1 MSHLTRTLLIL
12 TLVMLPVGAI
22 AQESG
27 TAAPAT
33 QTTTQTTTT
42 TAAAPAVPEGER
54 PSPGAVR
61 EKFILL
67 IDRHPDQ
74 VGRLLSIDPT
84 LVSNEPFMA
93 RYPDLAQFVAAN
105 PEVRRNPHYFVR
117 SWAPEPRRQE
127 TALERIIEAL
137 SIAFVFLVVAF
148 ALAWLVRTII
158 EQRRWSRLS
167 KTQTEV
173 HNKILDRFS
182 TSQELLEYVRTS
194 AGTKFL
200 ESAPIPVR
208 VERPGANTSMS
219 RILWSIQTGVVLA
232 VGSLGMLLVSLRF
245 DGESAHGFFAIGV
258 IAFCIG
264 AGFIASA
271 VVSLF
276 LSRRLG
282 LPEIPELNQPGS

>member
-12 TLVMLPVGAI
+12 TLVVLPVGAL
-22 AQESG
+22 AQETA
-27 TAAPAT
+27 TAA
-33 QTTTQTTTT
+33 TTT
-42 TAAAPAVPEGER
+42 TAPTTATAPVVPEGER

-117 SWAPEPRRQE
+117 SWAPEPRREE

-137 SIAFVFLVVAF
+137 SIAFVFLVIAF

-158 EQRRWSRLS
+158 EQRRWNRLS

-182 TSQELLEYVRTS
+182 TSQELLEYVRSS

-276 LSRRLG
+276 VSRRLG
-282 LPEIPELNQPGS
+282 LPEIPEQNQPGS